1 MHSKTGRMFGVSQTK
16 YADIPRLDGEI
27 IPPELAIRAM
37 RDSGYKNSAYALAE
51 LIDNSVQAT
60 ANSVEVICI
69 EEYRQVSERTRRR
82 IQAIGILDNGEGMTT
97 ETLRLAL
104 QFGNGTH
111 LTDRKGIGRFGMG
124 LPNSSISQCRRV
136 EVWTWQNGPDNAMYT
151 YLDVDEIESRNMPA
165 VPTPLHKQLPK
176 EWRSRSKNV
185 ETTGT
190 LVLWSNFDDHRLS
203 WRGAQ
208 ATLRNTESLVGR
220 MYRKFIDDGRLSI
233 RLVAF
238 LEGKAAPTF
247 DEPVHVNDPLYLM
260 RDSSA
265 PTPFDLEPMFQRW
278 GEQDEPF
285 QIHYDGA
292 THEVLVRMS
301 WAREETVPNDKSD
314 RGAKPY
320 GKHAAKNIGLS
331 IVREGRE
338 LDLDPSWTN
347 SYDPT
352 ERWWGVEVEFPST
365 LDEVFGVTNTKQ
377 NATIFSQMAQFEWRA
392 EAEDGETMSEFR
404 ERIQSEGD
412 PRALLLPIVDH
423 IRQQIQEV
431 RKRLKKQTEGRR
443 PKPDRHDET
452 TVEDLATT
460 KFRERAEQGH
470 PTDADGTEFT
480 EEDRES
486 LEQDLVGD
494 KHYPNNVA
502 KKIANATLERKRKV
516 VFLTKAMEGYAFFN
530 VEHKQGGLTAIVFNT
545 NHPFYEP
552 LMESLEPNIG
562 DESDADLINRIH
574 KAADTLE
581 LLFAAWARYE
591 MEEVR
596 RQDRL
601 FEMRQEWGKMA
612 RFFMTEREDE

>member
-1 MHSKTGRMFGVSQTK
+1 MNQPEP
-16 YADIPRLDGEI
+16 ADARRLDGEI
-27 IPPELAIRAM
+27 IPPELAVKAM
-37 RDSGYKNSAYALAE
+37 RDSGYKNTAYALAE
-51 LIDNSVQAT
+51 LIDNSVQAN
-60 ANSVEVICI
+60 ANNVEVICI
-69 EEYRQVSERTRRR
+69 EAYRQINERSSRR
-82 IQAIGILDNGEGMTT
+82 IQAIGILDNGDGMSP
-97 ETLRLAL
+97 ETLRPAL

-136 EVWTWQNGPDNAMYT
+136 EVWTWQNGPDNAMYA
-151 YLDVDEIESRNMPA
+151 YLDVDEIEGRKMLA
-165 VPTPLHKQLPK
+165 VPSPARRPLPD
-176 EWRSRSKNV
+176 EWRARSQNL

-190 LVLWSNFDDHRLS
+190 LVLWTNFDDHRLS
-203 WRGAQ
+203 WRGAS

-220 MYRKFIDDGRLSI
+220 MYRKFIDDGRLTI
-233 RLVAF
+233 RLLA
-238 LEGKAAPTF
+238 LLDGEDEPTF
-247 DEPVHVNDPLYLM
+247 DEAVRVNDPLYRM
-260 RDSSA
+260 RNSSTPA
-265 PTPFDLEPMFQRW
+265 PFDIEPMFQHW
-278 GEQDEPF
+278 GDKDKDEVF
-285 QIHYDGA
+285 SIGYGGK
-292 THEVLVRMS
+292 THKVVVRMS
-301 WAREETVPNDKSD
+301 WAREETVPEDKSD

-320 GKHAAKNIGLS
+320 GKHAAKNVGLS
-331 IVREGRE
+331 IVRESRE
-338 LDLDPSWTN
+338 LDLDPAWTN

-377 NATIFSQMAQFEWRA
+377 NATIFSHMAQFDWRA
-392 EAEDGETMSEFR
+392 EANPGESMSEFR
-404 ERIQSEGD
+404 DRIQSEGD

-431 RKRLKKQTEGRR
+431 RKRLKKQTAGRR
-443 PKPDRHDET
+443 TKEDRHDKT

-470 PTDADGTEFT
+470 PTDADSEEFT
-480 EEDRES
+480 EEDRKNF
-486 LEQDLVGD
+486 EQDLRDD
-494 KHYPNNVA
+494 KHYPENVA
-502 KKIANATLERKRKV
+502 EEIANATLTRKRKV

-545 NHPFYEP
+545 NHPFYEQ
-552 LMESLEPNIG
+552 LMESLEPDIG
-562 DESDADLINRIH
+562 DESDADLIDRVH

-596 RQDRL
+596 QQNRL

-612 RFFMTEREDE
+612 RFFLTEDE

>member
-1 MHSKTGRMFGVSQTK
+1 MSQIVA
-16 YADIPRLDGEI
+16 ADTQRLDGEI
-27 IPPELAIRAM
+27 IPPDLAVRAM
-37 RDSGYKNSAYALAE
+37 RDSGYKNTAYALAE
-51 LIDNSVQAT
+51 LIDNSVQANAT
-60 ANSVEVICI
+60 GVDVICI
-69 EEYRQVSERTRRR
+69 EEYQQVNERSRRR
-82 IQAIGILDNGEGMTT
+82 IQAIGILDNGDGMSP

-111 LTDRKGIGRFGMG
+111 LTDREGIGRFGMG

-136 EVWTWQNGPDNAMYT
+136 EVWTWQSGPDNAMYT
-151 YLDVDEIESRNMPA
+151 YLDVDEIEGRKMFSVPA
-165 VPTPLHKQLPK
+165 PVHQPLPD
-176 EWRSRSKNV
+176 EWHDRSENI

-190 LVLWSNFDDHRLS
+190 LVLWTNFDDHRLS
-203 WRGAQ
+203 WRGAA

-220 MYRKFIDDGRLSI
+220 MYRKFIDDGSVSI
-233 RLVAF
+233 RLLA
-238 LEGKAAPTF
+238 LLNGEAEPTF
-247 DEPVHVNDPLYLM
+247 HQSVRVNDPLYLM
-260 RDSSA
+260 RNSST
-265 PTPFDLEPMFQRW
+265 PSPFDTEPMFQSW
-278 GEQDEPF
+278 GAEDEEF
-285 QIHYDGA
+285 LIDYDGA
-292 THEVLVRMS
+292 THKVVVRMS
-301 WAREETVPNDKSD
+301 WAREETVPKDKSD
-314 RGAKPY
+314 RGAKAY

-352 ERWWGVEVEFPST
+352 ERWWGLEVEFPSA

-377 NATIFSQMAQFEWRA
+377 DATIFSHMAQFEWRG
-392 EAEDGETMSEFR
+392 EANPNESMSEFR
-404 ERIQSEGD
+404 DRIQSDGD

-443 PKPDRHDET
+443 TKQERHDKT
-452 TVEDLATT
+452 TIEDLATK

-470 PTDADGTEFT
+470 STDADNAEFT

-486 LEQDLVGD
+486 FEHDLKED
-494 KHYPNNVA
+494 KHYPENVA
-502 KKIANATLERKRKV
+502 EEIADATLKRKRKV

-530 VEHKQGGLTAIVFNT
+530 VEHKQGGLTAMIFNT
-545 NHPFYEP
+545 NHPFYEQ
-552 LMESLEPNIG
+552 LIESLEPDIG
-562 DESDADLINRIH
+562 EETDADLIDRIH

-591 MEEVR
+591 LEEVR
-596 RQDRL
+596 QQNRL

-612 RFFMTEREDE
+612 RFFLTEQEDE